1 MLFAFGITD
10 MKSQVMS
17 SSSLK
22 LANGFSMKEV
32 TSR

>member
-1 MLFAFGITD
+1 
-10 MKSQVMS
+10 MS